1 MSKKYKLKMDDL
13 YNNVDNNPKIKNLLK
28 KYKNK
33 QTSEIIKNYFLQYF
47 YGELC
52 SDYIYNKDS
61 KLKTPISIDG
71 EIQKNLLFY
80 INTACYFASE
90 AYYTTS
96 TINSIVLEDQL
107 KHKLNYGKRK
117 KHIIHGIYLTAVME
131 NLGDMLNHMG
141 HEDGDVKK
149 TLIKYSKYLYRIYLS
164 LGKINS
170 KYTKIAN
177 DLNKYV
183 IPFRKTYDIE
193 SANKQ
198 NIWKYLYYNGKDN
211 KSQYM
216 NKITDI
222 ISNIINDTIKNSKQF
237 RNILEKD
244 IGSQNKKKHGTKKQ
258 SIKKGTKKKRTKK
271 QSIKK
276 GTKKKRSK

>member
-1 MSKKYKLKMDDL
+1 M
-13 YNNVDNNPKIKNLLK
+13 
-28 KYKNK
+28 
-33 QTSEIIKNYFLQYF
+33 
-47 YGELC
+47 
-52 SDYIYNKDS
+52 
-61 KLKTPISIDG
+61 
-71 EIQKNLLFY
+71 
-80 INTACYFASE
+80 
-90 AYYTTS
+90 
-96 TINSIVLEDQL
+96 
-107 KHKLNYGKRK
+107 
-117 KHIIHGIYLTAVME
+117 
-131 NLGDMLNHMG
+131 
-141 HEDGDVKK
+141 
-149 TLIKYSKYLYRIYLS
+149 S

-193 SANKQ
+193 SANKK

-222 ISNIINDTIKNSKQF
+222 ISNIINDTIKNSKQI

-244 IGSQNKKKHGTKKQ
+244 MGSQNKKKHG
-258 SIKKGTKKKRTKK
+258 IKKDGSKK

-276 GTKKKRSK
+276 GTKKKRSKKQSIIKGTKKKRSK